1 MINQEKIDAYR
12 EMAKNA
18 SENSMEAQIRA
29 NLESTCD
36 KFAGHED
43 RLEDCMEY
51 LTECARGIL
60 NGKNGEVDDDTCY
73 RICRDYFNDEIWA
86 KEDEAK
92 TAKEAK
98 RKADKEKLDK
108 IRSEKKAKKP
118 VKMTASQVEKESLG
132 KEKQHIEKLKEKHG
146 CKPAEPE
153 KTFQVCPECGK
164 ECINLFKGVC
174 LVCNYKMRKAKEAKM
189 EKIVAERET
198 IASKNRA
205 IIEEN
210 NKKLGIG
217 MAQPIDMFAEAV

>member
-1 MINQEKIDAYR
+1 MKPTNEQLEAYKAMAAASPDSMKAKI
-12 EMAKNA
+12 E
-18 SENSMEAQIRA
+18 A
-29 NLESTCD
+29 NLRATCD

-51 LTECARGIL
+51 LTECAREIL

-92 TAKEAK
+92 AAKEAK
-98 RKADKEKLDK
+98 RKADK

-118 VKMTASQVEKESLG
+118 AKKTASQVEKESLD
-132 KEKQHIEKLKEKHG
+132 KENQRIEKLKEKHG

-153 KTFQVCPECGK
+153 KTC
-164 ECINLFKGVC
+164 
-174 LVCNYKMRKAKEAKM
+174 KADEEAKKVEL
-189 EKIVAERET
+189 EKMQAEAAREAEALKKAEEKKINDKIRAQ
-198 IASKNRA
+198 IAEKNK
-205 IIEEN
+205 E
-210 NKKLGIG
+210 LGIG

>member
-1 MINQEKIDAYR
+1 MINQEQIAAYR

-36 KFAGHED
+36 KFAGNED
-43 RLEDCMEY
+43 KFDRCMEY
-51 LTECARGIL
+51 LTECAREIL
-60 NGKNGEVDDDTCY
+60 DHKNGEVDNETCY

-92 TAKEAK
+92 AAKEAK

-118 VKMTASQVEKESLG
+118 VKKTASQVEKESLC
-132 KEKQHIEKLKEKHG
+132 KEKQRIEKLKEKHG

-153 KTFQVCPECGK
+153 KTC
-164 ECINLFKGVC
+164 
-174 LVCNYKMRKAKEAKM
+174 KADEEAKKVEL
-189 EKIVAERET
+189 EKMQAEAAREAEALKKAEEKKINDKIRAQ
-198 IASKNRA
+198 IAEKNK
-205 IIEEN
+205 E
-210 NKKLGIG
+210 LGIG